1 MNLEGFTMS
10 KLTKKDKIH
19 IFEEWTLEN
28 KRGTYLSKKYG
39 IRREK
44 VNYLINLIKIH
55 GLSVLDKSYTHYS
68 KEYKEHAIKRVLLGN
83 ESINAVALD
92 LGLPGN
98 GMLSNWIRSYKEN
111 GYNVVIKKKGRRIHE
126 LKAQLVK
133 VKQKVADDSAAV
145 ALINHALSNLEQG
158 VNLDKVIFDLK
169 RDLNNYALSHNFKLP
184 QSLTELQ
191 LKLDENPNKWRDAG
205 LTGSM
210 SSTKKSIS
218 NLTT

>member
-1 MNLEGFTMS
+1 M
-10 KLTKKDKIH
+10 
-19 IFEEWTLEN
+19 
-28 KRGTYLSKKYG
+28 
-39 IRREK
+39 
-44 VNYLINLIKIH
+44 
-55 GLSVLDKSYTHYS
+55 
-68 KEYKEHAIKRVLLGN
+68 
-83 ESINAVALD
+83 
-92 LGLPGN
+92 
-98 GMLSNWIRSYKEN
+98 
-111 GYNVVIKKKGRRIHE
+111 
-126 LKAQLVK
+126 KAQLVK

-184 QSLTELQ
+184 QPLTELQ

-218 NLTT
+218 ILRHDIDYFYMSAIIYFSIKLSNSFNRFSKVLKASSK

>member
-1 MNLEGFTMS
+1 M
-10 KLTKKDKIH
+10 
-19 IFEEWTLEN
+19 EN
-28 KRGTYLSKKYG
+28 VK
-39 IRREK
+39 
-44 VNYLINLIKIH
+44 
-55 GLSVLDKSYTHYS
+55 
-68 KEYKEHAIKRVLLGN
+68 
-83 ESINAVALD
+83 
-92 LGLPGN
+92 
-98 GMLSNWIRSYKEN
+98 
-111 GYNVVIKKKGRRIHE
+111 E

-133 VKQKVADDSAAV
+133 VKQQVADDSAAV

-184 QSLTELQ
+184 QPLTELQ